1 VEPTNSELD
10 TWYVS
15 RGDTNLG
22 PYATSAVIEAVA
34 KGDIRAEDYV
44 WRPGWEGWHLA
55 GEVSWLFQPPLVQEQ
70 TVQPPLVQEQT
81 TQPPLVQEQTTSGIP
96 DQAAPQIKNEAP
108 QIKDEQQNKKPGCF
122 RRIKRNFLFGLG
134 SFLIL
139 TWISLLIQVAQK
151 GEYEFAAVALV
162 LMPLSVVVIRA
173 AMKAPPNQ
181 SNLHAVVGWL
191 IGFFV
196 LDAAIL
202 GVVGVILLAIQK

>member
-1 VEPTNSELD
+1 MIGGPGPTVAPTNSELD

-15 RGDTNLG
+15 RGDKNLG
-22 PYATSAVIEAVA
+22 PYPTSAVIEAVA
-34 KGDIRAEDYV
+34 KEIIGAEDYV

-55 GEVSWLFQPPLVQEQ
+55 GEVPWLFKSPLV
-70 TVQPPLVQEQT
+70 P
-81 TQPPLVQEQTTSGIP
+81 EQTTSGIP

-108 QIKDEQQNKKPGCF
+108 QIKDEQQNKKPGYF